1 VYSHS
6 CVPGLELASKLR
18 RSLGRG
24 KILPQEEIAAKMA
37 AFDTDDDEALTQEEL
52 VLFLMKYRVGGKW
65 FCEMVAKTLWN
76 FCKAWYSRDVTWIK
90 IEPLSWMVF
99 NAMHDR
105 QRPVRRY
112 KITPEGAM
120 GYVPLEPLEGSRILS
135 EPKKSDASPAT
146 SEASPEAE
154 PRPPRRAGPRRPPG
168 GNPRSVGRPSGRST
182 RARPR
187 PAVGRPGPR
196 RNGPKK

>member
-1 VYSHS
+1 
-6 CVPGLELASKLR
+6 VPGLELASKLR

-24 KILPQEEIAAKMA
+24 KILPREEIAEKMT
-37 AFDTDDDEALTQEEL
+37 AFDGDNDDALTQEEL
-52 VLFLMKYRVGGKW
+52 VQFLMKYRVGGKW

-76 FCKAWYSRDVTWIK
+76 FCKAWYSQDVTWIK

-105 QRPVRRY
+105 TRPVRRY

-120 GYVPLEPLEGSRILS
+120 GYVPLEPMEGSRILDA
-135 EPKKSDASPAT
+135 PKKPPRT
-146 SEASPEAE
+146 AE
-154 PRPPRRAGPRRPPG
+154 SGDRPVKKKRPPRRGEPRRPPRAG
-168 GNPRSVGRPSGRST
+168 GRPSGRSG

-187 PAVGRPGPR
+187 PGGGRPGPR
-196 RNGPKK
+196 RSGPKK